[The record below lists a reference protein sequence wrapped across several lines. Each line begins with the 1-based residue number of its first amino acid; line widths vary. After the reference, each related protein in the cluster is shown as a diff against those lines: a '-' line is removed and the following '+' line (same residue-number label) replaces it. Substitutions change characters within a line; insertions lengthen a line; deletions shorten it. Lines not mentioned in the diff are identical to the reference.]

1 MTKLLYTGLIGL
13 TIGVLIWG
21 KPLQAQDL
29 TMVEE
34 FSLRTPEGD
43 TIKLSDFQ
51 DQKAVVVV
59 FTSSHCSWA
68 TQYIQRLQKLHERYG
83 EKNVSFIAINSNDP
97 TLSQRDA
104 EARMHKIA
112 KYKFPYLKDKDQA
125 VAKMFGITK
134 NPEAVVLIP
143 GEEGF
148 KMIYRG
154 KIDDNPLDA
163 TVVNK
168 AYLELAIQAAIAGTE
183 LETESTP
190 PNGCSIK
197 WIEEDGK

>member
-1 MTKLLYTGLIGL
+1 
-13 TIGVLIWG
+13 
-21 KPLQAQDL
+21 
-29 TMVEE
+29 
-34 FSLRTPEGD
+34 
-43 TIKLSDFQ
+43 
-51 DQKAVVVV
+51 
-59 FTSSHCSWA
+59 SWA
-68 TQYIQRLQKLHERYG
+68 TQYIGRLQKLHERYA

-112 KYKFPYLKDKDQA
+112 KYKFPYLKDKDQSIA
-125 VAKMFGITK
+125 RMFGITK

-143 GEEGF
+143 TEEGF

-163 TVVNK
+163 TMVEN
-168 AYLELAIQAAIAGTE
+168 AYLNLAIQSALSETE
-183 LETESTP
+183 LETETTT

-197 WIEEDGK
+197 WIEEDEGASDK